1 MLTLNR
7 TVLDTFLKYFR
18 CEVEQ
23 SNGHSK
29 LPAHVNLP
37 VAMATKFKRR
47 GSDWALEGW
56 DPNVRRLSYK
66 YTTLIKGDY
75 VWLDLKSG
83 REFEVPIGAV
93 VKLCDSG
100 QIQVVDDEGNEHW
113 ISPQNATNIK
123 PMHPTSIH
131 GVEDMIRLGDL
142 NEAGILRN
150 LLIRYREKLIYTYTG
165 SILVAINPY
174 QLLPIYTADQIR
186 LYTNKKIGE
195 MPPHIF
201 AIADNCYFNMQR
213 NNRDQCC
220 IISGESGAGKTESTK
235 LILQFLAAI
244 SGQHS
249 WIEQQVLE
257 ANPILEAFGNAKTI
271 RNDNSSRFG
280 KYIDIHF
287 NKRGAIEGAKIEQ
300 YLLEKSRVCRQ
311 AQDERNYHIFYCMLK
326 GMTADEKKK
335 LGLSK
340 ATDYTYLTMGKCTV
354 CDGRD
359 DMKEYSNIRSAMKVL
374 MFTDKENW
382 EISKLLA
389 AILHMGN
396 LRYEARTYDN
406 LDACEVVHSPHLT
419 TAATLLE
426 VDGKDLRNCLTSRTL
441 ITRGETVSTPL
452 SMEQALDVRDAF
464 VKGIYGR
471 LFVWIVEKIN
481 AAIYKPP
488 SSQSKGIR
496 RSIGLLDIFG
506 FENFTVNSF
515 EQLCINFANEN
526 LQQFFVRHVFK
537 LEQEEYNLEN
547 INWQHIEFTDN
558 QDALDMIAIKPMNII
573 SLIDEESRFPKG
585 TDSTMLNK
593 LNFQHKVNTNY
604 IPPKNNYETQ
614 FGIQHFAG
622 VVYYETK
629 GFLEKNRDTLYGDII
644 QLVHSSKNK
653 FIKQIFQADVA
664 MVTHTHKIYSS
675 MNKIIIC
682 NKTNN
687 GSGMF
692 SGGAFSCPAC
702 FYTHLSHFSLCV
714 CVCVCSLHDHPA
726 SLQFL
731 CGFAPASCLHLP
743 SSTLP
748 KGAETRKRSPTLSS
762 QFKRSLELLMRT
774 LSVCQP
780 FFVRCIKPNEYKK
793 PMLFD
798 RDLCVR
804 QLRYSGMMETI
815 RIRRAGYPI
824 RYTFVEFVDR
834 YRVLMPGVK
843 PAYKQEDLRGTCQ
856 RIAEAVL
863 GRDDDWQMG
872 KTKIFLKDH
881 HDMLLEI
888 ERDKAITDKVILIQK
903 VVRGFKDRSNFLRMR
918 KSAVLIQKTWRG
930 YLCRKNYGAMRAGFS
945 RLQALVRSRKLCA
958 SYHVARQRI
967 TGFQGHCRG
976 FLVRRAFRHRLWAV
990 ITIQAYTRGMIA
1002 RRLYRRLRGEYRRRL
1017 EAEKMRLAEE
1027 TKLRN
1032 QMSAKRAKAEAER
1045 KHQERLTQLAKEDAE
1060 REKKE
1065 KEEARRKKEL
1075 VEQMERAR
1083 MEPVNDSDMV
1093 DKMFGFLGTT
1103 SSFPGQEGQAPV
1115 GFEDLERTHREL
1127 EEEDLDE
1134 ALPLPEDDDEEDLSE
1149 YKFSKFAATY
1159 FQGTTTH
1166 TYVRRPLKQP
1176 LLFHDDEGDQLAA
1189 LAVWIT
1195 VLRFMGDLPEPKYH
1209 TAISD
1214 GSEKIPVMTKIYET
1228 LGKKTYKRELQ
1239 ALQGEG
1245 ETPQSDSPRKNSLRH
1260 KLVSLTLK
1268 KKSKITEEVTK
1279 RLNDGE
1285 YGLHGNSMLED
1296 RPTSN
1301 LEKLHFI
1308 IGNGILRPGLRDEIY
1323 CQICKQLS
1331 QNPSKSSHAR
1341 GWILISL
1348 CVGCFAPSDKFL
1360 KYLRNFI
1367 SSGPPGYAP
1376 YCEERLRRT
1385 FVNGTRTQPPSW
1397 LELQATKSKKPI
1409 MLPVTFMDG
1418 TTKTL
1423 LTDSA
1428 TTAKEL
1434 CNTLADKISLQ
1445 DRFGFSLYIA
1455 LFDKVS
1461 SLGSG
1466 NDHVM
1471 DAVSQCEQY
1480 AKEQGAQERNAPWRL
1495 FFRKEIF
1502 TPWHCAA
1509 DDTVATNLI
1518 YQQTV
1523 RGVKFGEYR
1532 CDREDL
1538 AELASQQYYVDYG
1551 SEVLLERLLSLI
1563 PSYIPD
1569 REMSSSRT
1577 VEKWAH
1583 FIMAAHKKGIYTQ
1596 KRFDP
1601 QKVKEEVVDFA
1612 RHKWPLLFS
1621 RFYEAFKFS
1630 GPSLPKNDLIVAV
1643 NWTGVYFVDE
1653 QEQVLLELAFPEI
1666 TAVSSSRGG
1675 KLQSQSFT
1683 LATIKGEEYTFTSN
1697 NAEDIRDLVV
1707 TFLEGLRKRSKF
1719 VVALQ
1724 DSPNQN
1730 GEPST
1735 FLSFQK
1741 GDLILLDQD
1750 TGEQVLNSGWA
1761 HGVNERTNQKGDFP
1775 ADSVYVLPT
1784 MTRPQQEIVALV
1796 TMTPDQRQQSVRV
1809 SQLMLP
1815 EGEDSVKPYT
1825 LEEFSYD
1832 YFRPPP
1838 KHTLSRVMVT
1848 KNRGKDKL
1856 WSCTREPL
1864 KQPLLKKVIH
1874 HEDLAQEACMA
1885 FIAVMKYM
1893 GDYPSKRTR
1902 SVNELTDQ
1910 IFEGSLKAEP
1920 LKDEIFCQIIKQL
1933 TDNHVKY
1940 SEEKGW
1946 ELLWLCTGLFPPS
1959 NILLPHIQR
1968 FLQSK
1973 RQHPLSADCMHRL
1986 HKALRNGSRKYPPHL
2001 VEVEAIQHKTT
2012 QIFHKVY
2019 FPDDTDEAFEVESST
2034 KAKDFCQNISTRLL
2048 LKSHEGFSLFVKISD
2063 KVISVPEGDFFF
2075 DFVRH
2080 LTDWIKKSRPAKDGM
2095 VPSLTY
2101 QVFFMKKLWTST
2113 VPGKDS
2119 FADSIFHYYQEL
2131 PKYLRGYHKCSR
2143 DEVFQLAALIYRVKF
2158 EDDKSHFPTIPKM
2171 LRELVPHDLI
2181 RQMSPDDWK
2190 RSVVAFFNKQAGKS
2204 REEAKLMFLK
2214 IIYKWQTFGSA
2225 FFEVKQT
2232 TEPNYPEILLI
2243 AINKHGV
2250 SLIDPKTKDI
2260 LITHPFT
2267 KISNWSSGNTYF
2279 HITIGNLVRG
2289 SKLLCETSLG
2299 YKMDDLLTSYISQML
2314 TTMNKQRS
2322 GRGLNK

>member
-1 MLTLNR
+1 M
-7 TVLDTFLKYFR
+7 
-18 CEVEQ
+18 
-23 SNGHSK
+23 
-29 LPAHVNLP
+29 
-37 VAMATKFKRR
+37 
-47 GSDWALEGW
+47 
-56 DPNVRRLSYK
+56 
-66 YTTLIKGDY
+66 
-75 VWLDLKSG
+75 DLKTG
-83 REFEVPIGAV
+83 REFDVPIGAV

-113 ISPQNATNIK
+113 ISPQNASHIK

-150 LLIRYREKLIYTYTG
+150 LLIRYREHLIYTYTG
-165 SILVAINPY
+165 SILVAVNPY
-174 QLLPIYTADQIR
+174 QLLPIYSPEQIR

-213 NNRDQCC
+213 NNKDQCC

-311 AQDERNYHIFYCMLK
+311 AQDERNYHVFYCMLR
-326 GMTADEKKK
+326 GMTMEQKKK
-335 LGLSK
+335 LGLGK
-340 ATDYTYLTMGKCTV
+340 ATDYNYLAMGNCTT

-359 DMKEYSNIRSAMKVL
+359 DSKEYANIRSAMKVL
-374 MFTDKENW
+374 MFTDTENW

-396 LRYEARTYDN
+396 LQYEARTYDN
-406 LDACEVVHSPHLT
+406 LDACEVVQSASLI

-426 VDGKDLRNCLTSRTL
+426 VDPQDVMNCLTSRTI

-481 AAIYKPP
+481 AAIYRPP
-488 SSQSKGIR
+488 SQELKSVR

-573 SLIDEESRFPKG
+573 SLIDEESKFPKG
-585 TDSTMLNK
+585 TDATMLHK
-593 LNFQHKVNTNY
+593 LNSQHKLNTNY

-614 FGIQHFAG
+614 FGINHFAG
-622 VVYYETK
+622 IVYYETK
-629 GFLEKNRDTLYGDII
+629 GFLEKNRDTLHGDII

-664 MVTHTHKIYSS
+664 M
-675 MNKIIIC
+675 
-682 NKTNN
+682 
-687 GSGMF
+687 
-692 SGGAFSCPAC
+692 
-702 FYTHLSHFSLCV
+702 
-714 CVCVCSLHDHPA
+714 
-726 SLQFL
+726 
-731 CGFAPASCLHLP
+731 
-743 SSTLP
+743 
-748 KGAETRKRSPTLSS
+748 GAETRKRSPTLSS

-798 RDLCVR
+798 RELCVR

-843 PAYKQEDLRGTCQ
+843 PAYKQGDLRGTCQ

-863 GRDDDWQMG
+863 GKDDDWQIG

-903 VVRGFKDRSNFLRMR
+903 VVRGFKDRSNFLKVRN
-918 KSAVLIQKTWRG
+918 SVLMIQRYWRG
-930 YLCRKNYGAMRAGFS
+930 HNCRKNYGAMRIGFL
-945 RLQALVRSRKLCA
+945 RLQALYRSRKLHKQ
-958 SYHVARQRI
+958 YHMARRRI
-967 TGFQGHCRG
+967 IEFQARCRG
-976 FLVRRAFRHRLWAV
+976 YLVRRAFRHRLWAV
-990 ITIQAYTRGMIA
+990 ITVQAYARGMIA
-1002 RRLYRRLRGEYRRRL
+1002 RRLYKRLRGEYHRRL
-1017 EAEKMRLAEE
+1017 EAEKLRLAEE
-1027 TKLRN
+1027 ERLRKE
-1032 QMSAKRAKAEAER
+1032 MSAKKAKEEAEK
-1045 KHQERLTQLAKEDAE
+1045 KHQVRLAQLAREDAE
-1060 REKKE
+1060 REVKE

-1075 VEQMERAR
+1075 LEKMEKAR
-1083 MEPVNDSDMV
+1083 NEPVNDSEMV

-1103 SSFPGQEGQAPV
+1103 SSLPGQEGQAPN
-1115 GFEDLERTHREL
+1115 GFEDLERAQKEL
-1127 EEEDLDE
+1127 EEEDLDA
-1134 ALPLPEDDDEEDLSE
+1134 ALPLPEEEEEDLSE
-1149 YKFSKFAATY
+1149 YKFAKFAATY

-1166 TYVRRPLKQP
+1166 TYIRRPLKQP
-1176 LLFHDDEGDQLAA
+1176 LLYHEDEGDQLAA

-1195 VLRFMGDLPEPKYH
+1195 ILRFMGDLPEPKYH
-1209 TAISD
+1209 TAMSD
-1214 GSEKIPVMTKIYET
+1214 GGEKIPVMTKIYET
-1228 LGKKTYKRELQ
+1228 LGKKTYKKELQ

-1245 ETPQSDSPRKNSLRH
+1245 ESTHIDGHKKNSVRH

-1268 KKSKITEEVTK
+1268 KKSKLTEEVTK
-1279 RLNDGE
+1279 RLHDGE
-1285 YGLHGNSMLED
+1285 STLQGNSMLED

-1308 IGNGILRPGLRDEIY
+1308 IGNGILRPALRDEIY
-1323 CQICKQLS
+1323 CQICKQLT

-1341 GWILISL
+1341 GWILMSL
-1348 CVGCFAPSDKFL
+1348 CVGCFAPSEKFV

-1367 SSGPPGYAP
+1367 NGGPPGYAP

-1385 FVNGTRTQPPSW
+1385 FANGTRTQPPSW

-1434 CNTLADKISLQ
+1434 CNSLADKISLK

-1502 TPWHCAA
+1502 TPWHNPSE
-1509 DDTVATNLI
+1509 DNVATNLI
-1518 YQQTV
+1518 YQQIV

-1532 CDREDL
+1532 CDKEEDL

-1551 SEVLLERLLSLI
+1551 SEMVLERLLNLI

-1569 REMSSSRT
+1569 REITASKT
-1577 VEKWAH
+1577 VEKWAQL
-1583 FIMAAHKKGIYTQ
+1583 IIAAHKKGIYTQ
-1596 KRFDP
+1596 KRTDP
-1601 QKVKEEVVDFA
+1601 KKVKEEVVDFA
-1612 RHKWPLLFS
+1612 RFKWPLLFS

-1630 GPSLPKNDLIVAV
+1630 GPSLPKNDVIVAV

-1653 QEQVLLELAFPEI
+1653 QEQVLLELSFPEI

-1675 KLQSQSFT
+1675 KLQGQSFT
-1683 LATIKGEEYTFTSN
+1683 LATIKGDEYTFTSN

-1707 TFLEGLRKRSKF
+1707 TFLEGLRKRSKY
-1719 VVALQ
+1719 VVTLQ
-1724 DSPNQN
+1724 DNPNPV
-1730 GEPST
+1730 GEESG
-1735 FLSFQK
+1735 FLSFLK
-1741 GDLILLDQD
+1741 GDLIVLDQD
-1750 TGEQVLNSGWA
+1750 TGEHVMNSGWA
-1761 HGVNERTNQKGDFP
+1761 NGFNERTKQRGDFP
-1775 ADSVYVLPT
+1775 TDSVYVLPT
-1784 MTRPQQEIVALV
+1784 VTMPPLEIVALV
-1796 TMTPDQRQQSVRV
+1796 TMTPDQRQDVIRT
-1809 SQLMLP
+1809 SQLAIS
-1815 EGEDSVKPYT
+1815 DSEERVKPYT

-1838 KHTLSRVMVT
+1838 KHTLSRVMIT
-1848 KNRGKDKL
+1848 KSRGKDKL
-1856 WSCTREPL
+1856 WCYTREPI
-1864 KQPLLKKVIH
+1864 KQPLLKKILGS
-1874 HEDLAQEACMA
+1874 EELSQEACMA
-1885 FIAVMKYM
+1885 FIAVLKYM

-1910 IFEGSLKAEP
+1910 IFEGALKAEP
-1920 LKDEIFCQIIKQL
+1920 LKDEIYCQTLKQL
-1933 TDNHVKY
+1933 TDNHIKY

-1959 NILLPHIQR
+1959 NILLPHVQR
-1968 FLQSK
+1968 FLQSRK
-1973 RQHPLSADCMHRL
+1973 HHPLAADCIQRL
-1986 HKALRNGSRKYPPHL
+1986 QKALRNGSRKYPPHL

-2034 KAKDFCQNISTRLL
+2034 KAKDFCQNISNRLL
-2048 LKSHEGFSLFVKISD
+2048 LKSSEGFSLFVKISD

-2080 LTDWIKKSRPAKDGM
+2080 LTDWIKKARPVKDGI

-2101 QVFFMKKLWTST
+2101 QVFFMKKLWTNT
-2113 VPGKDS
+2113 TPGKDS
-2119 FADSIFHYYQEL
+2119 MADSIFHYYQEL
-2131 PKYLRGYHKCSR
+2131 PKYLRGYHKCTR
-2143 DEVFQLAALIYRVKF
+2143 EEVLQLAALIYRVKF
-2158 EDDKSHFPTIPKM
+2158 EDDKSYFPSIPK
-2171 LRELVPHDLI
+2171 LLKELVPQDLV
-2181 RQMSPDDWK
+2181 RQLSPDDWK
-2190 RSVVAFFNKQAGKS
+2190 RSIVAYYNKHAGKT
-2204 REEAKLMFLK
+2204 REEAKLAFLK
-2214 IIYKWQTFGSA
+2214 IIFKWPTFGSA
-2225 FFEVKQT
+2225 FFEQT

-2314 TTMNKQRS
+2314 TAMSKQRS
-2322 GRGLNK
+2322 AKGSK

>member
-1 MLTLNR
+1 MVIL
-7 TVLDTFLKYFR
+7 
-18 CEVEQ
+18 Q
-23 SNGHSK
+23 Q
-29 LPAHVNLP
+29 
-37 VAMATKFKRR
+37 
-47 GSDWALEGW
+47 
-56 DPNVRRLSYK
+56 
-66 YTTLIKGDY
+66 GDY

-150 LLIRYREKLIYTYTG
+150 LLIRYREKLIYTNCGGRTYTG

-311 AQDERNYHIFYCMLK
+311 AHDERNYHIFYCMLK

-426 VDGKDLRNCLTSRTL
+426 VDGKDLMNCLTSRTL

-488 SSQSKGIR
+488 SSQAKAIR

-622 VVYYETK
+622 VVYYETR

-664 MVTHTHKIYSS
+664 M
-675 MNKIIIC
+675 
-682 NKTNN
+682 
-687 GSGMF
+687 
-692 SGGAFSCPAC
+692 
-702 FYTHLSHFSLCV
+702 
-714 CVCVCSLHDHPA
+714 
-726 SLQFL
+726 FL
-731 CGFAPASCLHLP
+731 CGFTPASCLHLP

-798 RDLCVR
+798 RELCVR

-1115 GFEDLERTHREL
+1115 GFEDLERTHRDL

-1134 ALPLPEDDDEEDLSE
+1134 ALPLPEDDDEEDVSE
-1149 YKFSKFAATY
+1149 YKFAKFSATY

-1245 ETPQSDSPRKNSLRH
+1245 ETPQSDSPRKNSIRH

-1551 SEVLLERLLSLI
+1551 AEVLLERLLSLI

-1724 DSPNQN
+1724 DSPNHN

-1750 TGEQVLNSGWA
+1750 SGEQVLNSGWA
-1761 HGVNERTNQKGDFP
+1761 HGVNERTSQRGDFP

-1815 EGEDSVKPYT
+1815 ESEDSLKPYT

-1959 NILLPHIQR
+1959 NMLLPHIQR

-2171 LRELVPHDLI
+2171 LRELVPQDLI

-2243 AINKHGV
+2243 AVNKHGV

>member
-1 MLTLNR
+1 
-7 TVLDTFLKYFR
+7 
-18 CEVEQ
+18 Q
-23 SNGHSK
+23 
-29 LPAHVNLP
+29 
-37 VAMATKFKRR
+37 
-47 GSDWALEGW
+47 
-56 DPNVRRLSYK
+56 
-66 YTTLIKGDY
+66 GDY
-75 VWLDLKSG
+75 VWMDLKTG
-83 REFEVPIGAV
+83 REFDVPIGAV

-100 QIQVVDDEGNEHW
+100 QIQVLDDEGNEHW
-113 ISPQNATNIK
+113 ISPQNASHIK

-150 LLIRYREKLIYTYTG
+150 LLIRYREHLIYTYTG
-165 SILVAINPY
+165 SILVAVNPY
-174 QLLPIYTADQIR
+174 QLLPIYSPEQIR

-213 NNRDQCC
+213 NNKDQCC
-220 IISGESGAGKTESTK
+220 IISSCCLCSGESGAGKTESTK

-311 AQDERNYHIFYCMLK
+311 AQDERNYHVFYCMLR
-326 GMTADEKKK
+326 GMSMEQKKK
-335 LGLSK
+335 LGLGK
-340 ATDYTYLTMGKCTV
+340 ATDYNYLAMGNCTT

-359 DMKEYSNIRSAMKVL
+359 DSKEYANIRSAMKVL
-374 MFTDKENW
+374 MFTDTENW

-396 LRYEARTYDN
+396 LQYEARTYDN
-406 LDACEVVHSPHLT
+406 LDACEVVQSASLI
-419 TAATLLE
+419 TAASLLE
-426 VDGKDLRNCLTSRTL
+426 VEPQDVMNCLTSRTI

-481 AAIYKPP
+481 AAIYRPP
-488 SSQSKGIR
+488 SQELKSIR

-573 SLIDEESRFPKG
+573 SLIDEESKFPKG
-585 TDSTMLNK
+585 TDATMLHK
-593 LNFQHKVNTNY
+593 LNSQHKLNTNY

-614 FGIQHFAG
+614 FGINHFAG
-622 VVYYETK
+622 IVYYETK
-629 GFLEKNRDTLYGDII
+629 GFLEKNRDTLHGDII

-664 MVTHTHKIYSS
+664 M
-675 MNKIIIC
+675 
-682 NKTNN
+682 
-687 GSGMF
+687 
-692 SGGAFSCPAC
+692 
-702 FYTHLSHFSLCV
+702 
-714 CVCVCSLHDHPA
+714 
-726 SLQFL
+726 
-731 CGFAPASCLHLP
+731 
-743 SSTLP
+743 
-748 KGAETRKRSPTLSS
+748 GAETRKRSPTLSS

-798 RDLCVR
+798 RELCVR

-843 PAYKQEDLRGTCQ
+843 PAYKQGDLRGTCQ

-863 GRDDDWQMG
+863 GKDDDWQIG

-903 VVRGFKDRSNFLRMR
+903 VVRGYKDRSNFLKVRN
-918 KSAVLIQKTWRG
+918 SVLMIQRYWRG
-930 YLCRKNYGAMRAGFS
+930 HNCRKNYGAMRIGFL
-945 RLQALVRSRKLCA
+945 RLQALYRSRKLHKQ
-958 SYHVARQRI
+958 YHMARRRI
-967 TGFQGHCRG
+967 IEFQARCRG
-976 FLVRRAFRHRLWAV
+976 YLVRRAFRHRLWAV
-990 ITIQAYTRGMIA
+990 LTIQAHARGMIA
-1002 RRLYRRLRGEYRRRL
+1002 RRLYKRLRGEYHRRL
-1017 EAEKMRLAEE
+1017 EAEKLRLAEE
-1027 TKLRN
+1027 ERLRKE
-1032 QMSAKRAKAEAER
+1032 MSAKKAKEEAEK
-1045 KHQERLTQLAKEDAE
+1045 KHQVRLAQLAREDAE
-1060 REKKE
+1060 REVKE

-1075 VEQMERAR
+1075 LEKMEKAR
-1083 MEPVNDSDMV
+1083 NEPVNDSEMV

-1103 SSFPGQEGQAPV
+1103 SSLPGQEGQAPN
-1115 GFEDLERTHREL
+1115 GFEDLEQAQKEL
-1127 EEEDLDE
+1127 EEEDLDA
-1134 ALPLPEDDDEEDLSE
+1134 ALPLPEEEEEDLSE
-1149 YKFSKFAATY
+1149 YKFAKFAATY

-1166 TYVRRPLKQP
+1166 TYIRRPLKQP
-1176 LLFHDDEGDQLAA
+1176 LLYHEDEGDQLAA

-1195 VLRFMGDLPEPKYH
+1195 ILRFMGDLPEPKYH
-1209 TAISD
+1209 TAMSD
-1214 GSEKIPVMTKIYET
+1214 GGEKIPVMTKIYET
-1228 LGKKTYKRELQ
+1228 LGKKTYKKELQ

-1245 ETPQSDSPRKNSLRH
+1245 ESTHIDGHKKNSVRH

-1268 KKSKITEEVTK
+1268 KKSKLTEEVTK
-1279 RLNDGE
+1279 RLHDGE
-1285 YGLHGNSMLED
+1285 STLQGNSMLED

-1308 IGNGILRPGLRDEIY
+1308 IGNGILRPALRDEIY
-1323 CQICKQLS
+1323 CQICKQLT

-1341 GWILISL
+1341 GWILMSL
-1348 CVGCFAPSDKFL
+1348 CVGCFAPSEKFV

-1367 SSGPPGYAP
+1367 NGGPPGYAP

-1385 FVNGTRTQPPSW
+1385 FANGTRTQPPSW

-1434 CNTLADKISLQ
+1434 CNSLADKISLK

-1502 TPWHCAA
+1502 TPWHNPSE
-1509 DDTVATNLI
+1509 DNVATNLI
-1518 YQQTV
+1518 YQQIV

-1532 CDREDL
+1532 CDKEEDL

-1551 SEVLLERLLSLI
+1551 SEMVLERLLNLI

-1569 REMSSSRT
+1569 REITASKT
-1577 VEKWAH
+1577 VEKWAQL
-1583 FIMAAHKKGIYTQ
+1583 IIAAHKKGIYTQ
-1596 KRFDP
+1596 KRADP
-1601 QKVKEEVVDFA
+1601 KKVKEEVVDFA
-1612 RHKWPLLFS
+1612 RFKWPLLFS

-1630 GPSLPKNDLIVAV
+1630 GPSLPKNDVIVAV

-1653 QEQVLLELAFPEI
+1653 QEQVLLELSFPEI

-1675 KLQSQSFT
+1675 KLQGQSFT
-1683 LATIKGEEYTFTSN
+1683 LATIKGDEYTFTSN

-1707 TFLEGLRKRSKF
+1707 TFLEGLRKRSKY
-1719 VVALQ
+1719 VVTLQ
-1724 DSPNQN
+1724 DNPNPV
-1730 GEPST
+1730 GEESG
-1735 FLSFQK
+1735 FLSFLK
-1741 GDLILLDQD
+1741 GDLIVLDQD
-1750 TGEQVLNSGWA
+1750 TGEQVMNSGWA
-1761 HGVNERTNQKGDFP
+1761 NGLNERTKQRGDFP
-1775 ADSVYVLPT
+1775 TDSVYVLPT
-1784 MTRPQQEIVALV
+1784 VTMPPLEIVALV
-1796 TMTPDQRQQSVRV
+1796 TMTPDQRQDVIRT
-1809 SQLMLP
+1809 SQMALS
-1815 EGEDSVKPYT
+1815 DSEEKVKPYT

-1838 KHTLSRVMVT
+1838 KHTLSRVMIT
-1848 KNRGKDKL
+1848 KSRGKDKL
-1856 WSCTREPL
+1856 WCYTREPI
-1864 KQPLLKKVIH
+1864 KQPLLKKILGS
-1874 HEDLAQEACMA
+1874 EELSQEACMA
-1885 FIAVMKYM
+1885 FIDMLKYM

-1910 IFEGSLKAEP
+1910 IFEGALKAEP
-1920 LKDEIFCQIIKQL
+1920 LKDEIYCQTLKQL
-1933 TDNHVKY
+1933 TDNHIKY

-1959 NILLPHIQR
+1959 NILLPHVQR
-1968 FLQSK
+1968 FLQSRK
-1973 RQHPLSADCMHRL
+1973 HHPLAADCIQRL
-1986 HKALRNGSRKYPPHL
+1986 QKALRNGSRKYPPHL

-2034 KAKDFCQNISTRLL
+2034 KAKDFCQNISNRLL
-2048 LKSHEGFSLFVKISD
+2048 LKSSEGFSLFVKISD

-2080 LTDWIKKSRPAKDGM
+2080 LTDWIKKARPAKDGI

-2101 QVFFMKKLWTST
+2101 QVFFMKKLWTNTS
-2113 VPGKDS
+2113 PGKDS
-2119 FADSIFHYYQEL
+2119 MADSIFHYYQEL
-2131 PKYLRGYHKCSR
+2131 PKYLRGYHKCTR
-2143 DEVFQLAALIYRVKF
+2143 EEVLQLAALIYRVKF
-2158 EDDKSHFPTIPKM
+2158 EDDKSYFPSIPK
-2171 LRELVPHDLI
+2171 LLKELVPQDLI
-2181 RQMSPDDWK
+2181 RQLSPDDWK
-2190 RSVVAFFNKQAGKS
+2190 RSIVAYYNKHAGKT
-2204 REEAKLMFLK
+2204 REEAKLAFLK
-2214 IIYKWQTFGSA
+2214 IIFKWPTFGSA

-2314 TTMNKQRS
+2314 TAMSKQRS
-2322 GRGLNK
+2322 AKGSK